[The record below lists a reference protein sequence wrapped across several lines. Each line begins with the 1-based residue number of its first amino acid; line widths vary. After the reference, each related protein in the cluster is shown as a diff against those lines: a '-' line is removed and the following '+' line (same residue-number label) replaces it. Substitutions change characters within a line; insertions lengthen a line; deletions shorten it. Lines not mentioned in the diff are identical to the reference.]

1 MNSARQIIRLQMCAA
16 SLLSAVLSAFAG
28 CDGSPQGQVVVPVQH
43 AVPQVPQVPQRGGNG
58 FAEIQP
64 GQSVTLTLSSA
75 GMRLNDTPLPED
87 NFQSVLADLVSRGVL
102 GSVPLTVIIEK
113 DVRVLDRKAML
124 KRLEDQQLRYE
135 LLDDGRATYS
145 RQRIQ

>member
-28 CDGSPQGQVVVPVQH
+28 CDGSPQGQVVVPAQH
-43 AVPQVPQVPQRGGNG
+43 AVPQVPQRGGNG

-64 GQSVTLTLSSA
+64 GQSVTLSLSSA
-75 GMRLNDTPLPED
+75 GMRLNDIRLPDD

-102 GSVPLTVIIEK
+102 GSAPLTVIVEK
-113 DVRVLDRKAML
+113 DVRVLDRKALL

-135 LLDDGRATYS
+135 LLDDVRATYS
-145 RQRIQ
+145 RHQVQ